1 MAAQQP
7 RCSHIYK
14 NHATLLVDRS
24 TKAMSPQNT
33 ETRDRL
39 IETARDLFHHQGY
52 TPTGIA
58 QILKKSEV
66 NSGSLYYY
74 FPTKEDLLIAVLEW
88 YRDHIESD
96 LLQMHTA
103 NISDPIEKV
112 FGLMD
117 GYRQLLLMFEFEL
130 GCPIGALALE
140 MSNTHP
146 AVRALVLT
154 NFEQWIDKVEEF
166 FRLAEDRFPE
176 GTDCRA
182 LAVHVLTTMEGGMM
196 LAKTYRSTTYF
207 DTTMNQL
214 RAYIDSLLTSGTEWS
229 APRRPAPISET
240 I

>member
-1 MAAQQP
+1 
-7 RCSHIYK
+7 
-14 NHATLLVDRS
+14 
-24 TKAMSPQNT
+24 MSPQNT
-33 ETRDRL
+33 ETRERL

-58 QILKKSEV
+58 QILKKAEV

-88 YRDHIESD
+88 YRDHIDSALID
-96 LLQMHTA
+96 LHTA

-146 AVRALVLT
+146 AVRNLVLI
-154 NFEQWIDKVEEF
+154 NFEQWIDTIEGF
-166 FRLAEDRFPE
+166 FRQAEDRFPE

-182 LAVHVLTTMEGGMM
+182 LAIHVLTTMEGGMM
-196 LAKTYRSTTYF
+196 LAKTYRSTSYF
-207 DTTMNQL
+207 DTTISQL
-214 RAYIDSLLTSGTEWS
+214 RTYIDSLLQSGTDWN
-229 APRRPAPISET
+229 APKRHPSIQESL
-240 I
+240 